1 MGNLPIKKWRSGSF
15 DGAVWLNKK
24 KKENGEE
31 FEYKSVTLTRNWQD
45 KEQGIWRNEKI
56 NLRRQDLPRV
66 MVLIQRMIDEL
77 YIKEGG
83 KDE

>member
-15 DGAVWLNKK
+15 DGAIWLNKK
-24 KKENGEE
+24 KKDDGEE

-66 MVLIQRMIDEL
+66 MALVQKMIDEL
-77 YIKEGG
+77 YLKGGG